1 MIVNPDKFQAI
12 VVKRSKKM
20 KNSYTLNI
28 KQLVELL
35 GLEIDNKL
43 SSELSIQTSITVLL
57 CGIFAQKNQ

>member
-1 MIVNPDKFQAI
+1 
-12 VVKRSKKM
+12 M

-28 KQLVELL
+28 KQQVINPENCVELL

-43 SSELSIQTSITVLL
+43 SSELSIQTLITVLS